1 MPKKILPEEYKEY
14 FQQNYTNYELLSDY
28 KGDKEYIM
36 VRCKNDG
43 NVWYTKPNWLKQN
56 VGCQKCYDK
65 RRGNTTR
72 LDTDGFIEKAKK
84 VHGDKY
90 DYSKVD
96 YKTNKVKVC
105 VICPKHGEFFIRPDK
120 HLSGGQGC
128 DKCADEKNGISK
140 RLTQEQFI
148 EKANLQHHNKYDYS
162 KSKYLKGDENVTI
175 TCPEHGDFVQKAGMH
190 LLGSG
195 CQKCNESHLEREVEE
210 FLITN
215 NIKFESQKRFEW
227 LGRQSL
233 DFYLPD
239 YNVAIECQ
247 GSQHYDKTLYN
258 GWNIFDTSTVIE
270 RDIRKNNLC
279 KINKVKLLYI
289 SKSFKPLELNE
300 IYNKENT
307 FNSMENLILA
317 I

>member
-72 LDTDGFIEKAKK
+72 LGTDGFIEKAKK

-105 VICPKHGEFFIRPDK
+105 VICPKPGDLVFDLGGECVLYRRGLNTPT
-120 HLSGGQGC
+120 GC
-128 DKCADEKNGISK
+128 DNSMGGHCIIGTKDE
-140 RLTQEQFI
+140 
-148 EKANLQHHNKYDYS
+148 
-162 KSKYLKGDENVTI
+162 
-175 TCPEHGDFVQKAGMH
+175 
-190 LLGSG
+190 
-195 CQKCNESHLEREVEE
+195 
-210 FLITN
+210 LIA
-215 NIKFESQKRFEW
+215 F
-227 LGRQSL
+227 
-233 DFYLPD
+233 
-239 YNVAIECQ
+239 AIEYWEEIMENT
-247 GSQHYDKTLYN
+247 G
-258 GWNIFDTSTVIE
+258 IDT
-270 RDIRKNNLC
+270 RDIFGK
-279 KINKVKLLYI
+279 
-289 SKSFKPLELNE
+289 
-300 IYNKENT
+300 
-307 FNSMENLILA
+307 
-317 I
+317 